1 MRYNPLP
8 SRLFKDNR
16 KRLFNRIPDNSIV
29 ILNSNDL
36 MPKNADQLMPFVQ
49 NSDLYYLSGID
60 QEETILVLIK
70 EKESIQE
77 FLFIRETNETIKIWE
92 GEKLSKEQAKKQSGI
107 QEIWWTK
114 DFNGKINT
122 IIPNLKN
129 IYLNS
134 NEHPRADIVVESR
147 DARFK
152 KLIKKKIPLS

>member
-16 KRLFNRIPDNSIV
+16 KRLFSRIPDNSIV

-36 MPKNADQLMPFVQ
+36 MPKNADQLMPFIQ

-70 EKESIQE
+70 EKESLQE

-92 GEKLSKEQAKKQSGI
+92 GEKLSKEHKNWFMVVNKVVYTSSF
-107 QEIWWTK
+107 
-114 DFNGKINT
+114 FNHI
-122 IIPNLKN
+122 
-129 IYLNS
+129 
-134 NEHPRADIVVESR
+134 
-147 DARFK
+147 
-152 KLIKKKIPLS
+152 

>member
-8 SRLFKDNR
+8 SKLFKKNR
-16 KRLFNRIPDNSIV
+16 KRLFDKMLNNSMA

-60 QEETILVLIK
+60 QEETILVLTK
-70 EKESIQE
+70 EKDSLQE

-114 DFNGKINT
+114 DFNDK
-122 IIPNLKN
+122 
-129 IYLNS
+129 
-134 NEHPRADIVVESR
+134 
-147 DARFK
+147 
-152 KLIKKKIPLS
+152 